1 MISKRF
7 KGLTRRDVYHRIFEI
22 LNYAQNDRDTK
33 LTTSEIR
40 ILTEFMLLSKD
51 DKGMLYRFS
60 LGNRKRVL
68 ELYNERYG
76 QILNNRN
83 LNGILTN
90 LRKKGLVIRD
100 NDGMNYL
107 SPYIEN
113 KILGKDKFEVSIGF
127 EDIVEENDNNSNER

>member
-7 KGLTRRDVYHRIFEI
+7 KGLTRRNVYHRIFEI

-127 EDIVEENDNNSNER
+127 EDIVEE

>member
-60 LGNRKRVL
+60 LGNRKKVL
-68 ELYNERYG
+68 ELYNGRYG

-127 EDIVEENDNNSNER
+127 EDIMEEYDNNSNER